1 MKSILLL
8 IVFISFSFANIL
20 TINKEFMSTN
30 TNDYQTIIEDKNK
43 NISSLDVLEDR
54 YKSNYLKNRTSSTHS
69 AFWNKLTIKNSSKK
83 DTHIV
88 FQNSRA
94 GIDKIDVFIYKDKQL
109 IGTHILGDLRAQ
121 NQRDYVS
128 AKSVF
133 HLEFPSNEEYVII
146 SRLESLGPMNL
157 SWQIYNKKI
166 FSKKSSIEFL
176 FNGLFAGVLIALI
189 IYNFM
194 LFLSLKELSFLLYV
208 FLTSSTLW
216 VQYTYSG
223 MFYFLDIGINLS
235 FLSISAWFAPYLYS
249 GLFILFAITF
259 FKIYERNKYFFY
271 IFIAMSAIGFILSLL
286 SLYLFIDGSF
296 AIYTP
301 YSYIYLYTS
310 LIAIFSYAI
319 YATVKGYQ
327 LATYFLLGE
336 GIYLAAFF
344 YSVLVVSG
352 AINISNNLQF
362 LLPSAMMIEVIFFS
376 MALSKRVKLLKQ
388 NNDEHELLLLE
399 ESKFSAIG
407 KSIGNIA
414 HQWKTPLS
422 QLNTHL
428 LYLHGLYHIGD
439 EKKLLQEFGS
449 NIKRIDEIIRYIK
462 SSIEELHDFYSDV
475 NRDVTFIINK
485 QISLAI
491 ALQNDKLVLNNIS
504 VNVDCDDKLF
514 LVGAKHGFANILMIL
529 FDNSIY
535 QFEKNEIAS
544 AKIEIEVK
552 KIDNHIH
559 LYFKDNA
566 GGIIVEP
573 IEKIFDLNFST
584 KGSDGSGFGLPL
596 AKKLAQTAL
605 EGKIIAQNS
614 ENGAKFTLVI

>member
-1 MKSILLL
+1 MKNILLL
-8 IVFISFSFANIL
+8 VSFISFSFANIL
-20 TINKEFMSTN
+20 TIDKEFTSIN
-30 TNDYQTIIEDKNK
+30 TNRYQTIVEDKNR
-43 NISSLDVLEDR
+43 NISSLDMLENR
-54 YKSNYLKNRTSSTHS
+54 YKSNYFKNRTSSTHS
-69 AFWNKLTIKNSSKK
+69 VFWNKLTIKNISKK

-94 GIDKIDVFIYKDKQL
+94 GIDKVDVFIYKNKKL

-121 NQRDYVS
+121 EQRDYIS

-133 HLEFPSNEEYVII
+133 NLEFDSNEEYVVI

-157 SWQIYNKKI
+157 SWHIYNEKL
-166 FSKKSSIEFL
+166 FSRKSSIEFL

-194 LFLSLKELSFLLYV
+194 LFLSLKELTFLLYV

-235 FLSISAWFAPYLYS
+235 FLSISAWFVPYFYS
-249 GLFILFAITF
+249 AMFILFAIAF
-259 FKIYERNKYFFY
+259 FKIYEKNRYIFY
-271 IFIAMSAIGFILSLL
+271 IFITMSAIGFILSLL

-344 YSVLVVSG
+344 YSILVVSG
-352 AINISNNLQF
+352 VINMSNELQF

-407 KSIGNIA
+407 KSIGNVA

-439 EKKLLQEFGS
+439 EKKLLLEFGS
-449 NIKRIDEIIRYIK
+449 NIKKIDEIIRYIK
-462 SSIEELHDFYSDV
+462 SSIEDLHDFYSDS
-475 NRDVTFIINK
+475 NKDVTFVINK
-485 QISLAI
+485 QIALAI
-491 ALQNDKLVLNNIS
+491 TLQNDKLVLNN
-504 VNVDCDDKLF
+504 VNVNVSCDDKLF

-535 QFEKNEIAS
+535 QFEKNKTTS
-544 AKIEIEVK
+544 AKIDIKVE
-552 KIDNHIH
+552 KIGTHIH
-559 LYFKDNA
+559 LYFQDNA
-566 GGIIVEP
+566 GGIAVKP
-573 IEKIFDLNFST
+573 IEKIFEMNFST

-605 EGKIIAQNS
+605 KGKVIAQNS
-614 ENGAKFTLVI
+614 EDGAKFTLII